1 MGFSDLLRIARGTI
15 RPLHFVVSASRAVPH
30 FGPRATASRG
40 LFVEAHVPTQQ
51 PQARQDARFPHPHA
65 HQGGSRRAA
74 RSPGSRAEAA
84 LRLIWR
90 VRDRATFE
98 ALARARRQRSGPVS
112 LRFCRTDGIADPPRV
127 AYAVGRR
134 FGTAVER
141 NRARRRLR
149 AAVAMEQAL
158 LLDGGAYLLAAERSV
173 MTVPFPTLREHVAT
187 VLRAVREAAA

>member
-1 MGFSDLLRIARGTI
+1 ESG
-15 RPLHFVVSASRAVPH
+15 PLHFVVSASRVVPY

-51 PQARQDARFPHPHA
+51 PQARQDARFSPPDA
-65 HQGGSRRAA
+65 HQGGSRGAA
-74 RSPGSRAEAA
+74 RPPGARPEAA
-84 LRLIWR
+84 LGLIWR

-112 LRFCRTDGIADPPRV
+112 LRFCLTDGRGDPPRV
-127 AYAVGRR
+127 AYAIGRH

-149 AAVAMEQAL
+149 AAVALEQAL
-158 LLDGGAYLLAAERSV
+158 LLDGGAYLVAAERSV
-173 MTVPFPTLREHVAT
+173 MTLPFPTLCDHVAT
-187 VLRAVREAAA
+187 VLQAVRKDAA